1 MHKKAVLY
9 LIVSG
14 SFVYYETTSTTPSR
28 NKYIILRIMNWY
40 VKCMSTEKLEISHN
54 IIQMPDEFPSKCIS
68 HDNKAYLNTL
78 TDELSFRCHKMHKMP
93 SNAKG
98 FISMCLIGT

>member
-1 MHKKAVLY
+1 
-9 LIVSG
+9 
-14 SFVYYETTSTTPSR
+14 
-28 NKYIILRIMNWY
+28 
-40 VKCMSTEKLEISHN
+40 MSTEKLEISQY
-54 IIQMPDEFPSKCIS
+54 IIQTPDDFPSKCIS

-78 TDELSFRCHKMHKMP
+78 TDNLSFRYHKMHKMP

>member
-1 MHKKAVLY
+1 M
-9 LIVSG
+9 IVSG
-14 SFVYYETTSTTPSR
+14 LLVYYDTTSTIPSR
-28 NKYIILRIMNWY
+28 NKYIISLNIELSTASI
-40 VKCMSTEKLEISHN
+40 STEKLEISHN
-54 IIQMPDEFPSKCIS
+54 IIQMADKFPSKCIS

-98 FISMCLIGT
+98 FISMCVIGT